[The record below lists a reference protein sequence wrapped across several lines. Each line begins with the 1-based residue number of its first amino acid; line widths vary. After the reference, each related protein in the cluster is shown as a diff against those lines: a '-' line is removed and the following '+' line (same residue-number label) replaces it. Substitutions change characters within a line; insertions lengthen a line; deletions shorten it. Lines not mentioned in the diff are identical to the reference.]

1 MNILAFETSSFAC
14 SVALQNGDHVE
25 LRHEVVPMQQAQR
38 ILSTIKEVLD
48 VCSLTVNDLDAV
60 AYGNGPGS
68 FTGIRIAN
76 TVAQGLGFA
85 ANLPLIQISSLAALA
100 QTAFI
105 EQQKT
110 HLLVS
115 LDARMDQVY
124 WAQYQIDQS
133 DSGSRASARD
143 DGLAELIGKERL
155 CVPGEVKIEKIAVD
169 TKWFA
174 VGDGWE
180 KYGTE
185 LIESLGFQP
194 EMLTSPLFPTAEAVL
209 QLAIPKLN
217 KKEWVEAS
225 AAIPAYLR

>member
-1 MNILAFETSSFAC
+1 MKILAFETSSFAC
-14 SVALQNGDHVE
+14 SVALQNDDHVE
-25 LRHEVVPMQQAQR
+25 LRHQIMPMQQAQR
-38 ILSTIKEVLD
+38 ILSTIKEILE

-85 ANLPLIQISSLAALA
+85 ANLPIIQISSLAALA
-100 QTAFI
+100 QTAFL
-105 EQQKT
+105 EQQRT

-124 WAQYQIDQS
+124 WAQYQIEQDKLVQ
-133 DSGSRASARD
+133 
-143 DGLAELIGKERL
+143 LVGKERL
-155 CVPGEVKIEKIAVD
+155 CAPNEVKIEGISVD
-169 TKWFA
+169 TRWFA

-180 KYGTE
+180 KYSTE

-194 EMLTSPLFPTAEAVL
+194 EILTSTLFPTAEAVL
-209 QLAIPKLN
+209 ELAKPKFN
-217 KKEWVEAS
+217 KGEWVT
-225 AAIPAYLR
+225 AATAMPAYLR